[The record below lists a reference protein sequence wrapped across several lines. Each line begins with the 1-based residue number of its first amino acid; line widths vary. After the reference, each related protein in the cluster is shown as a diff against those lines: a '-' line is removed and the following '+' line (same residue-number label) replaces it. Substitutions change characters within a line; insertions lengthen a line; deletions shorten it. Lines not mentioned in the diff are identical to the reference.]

1 MQTETVEVVVGWLAT
16 HVDGTVARLGPDRTR
31 AENYACTHHAT
42 IEVMYCKRA
51 KQAESGEPRGDLH
64 PLRPA

>member
-1 MQTETVEVVVGWLAT
+1 MGESSVATETVEAVVGYLAT

-42 IEVMYCKRA
+42 IEVMYVRR
-51 KQAESGEPRGDLH
+51 QIIPTH
-64 PLRPA
+64 PARRNA